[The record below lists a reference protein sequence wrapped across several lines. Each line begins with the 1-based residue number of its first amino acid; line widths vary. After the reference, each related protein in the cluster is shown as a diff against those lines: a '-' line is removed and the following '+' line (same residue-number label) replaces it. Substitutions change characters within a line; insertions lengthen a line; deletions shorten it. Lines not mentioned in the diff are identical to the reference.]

1 MKMRTLFTL
10 SLVTML
16 VASFAYAQKPIAHAK
31 IPFAFMVGKATLP
44 AGEYDFVADSTPE
57 VVMRIMNVDKKSEAV
72 FEPVITRLAAGMHT
86 TPKDS
91 HIVFD
96 KVGDVYTLSEIWVP
110 GEDGYLL
117 HATKGKHE
125 HHIVSVPK

>member
-1 MKMRTLFTL
+1 MRTRVLLMLSLFTL
-10 SLVTML
+10 LIA
-16 VASFAYAQKPIAHAK
+16 ASAYAQAPLVLAK
-31 IPFAFMVGKATLP
+31 IPFAFTVEKKVLP
-44 AGEYDFVADSTPE
+44 AGQYEFTPNIE
-57 VVMRIMNVDKKSEAV
+57 RGVLRVLDVDKKGEAV
-72 FEPVITRLAAGMHT
+72 LAPIITRLAAGMHT
-86 TPKDS
+86 TPKDA

-125 HHIVSVPK
+125 HHIVDVPK